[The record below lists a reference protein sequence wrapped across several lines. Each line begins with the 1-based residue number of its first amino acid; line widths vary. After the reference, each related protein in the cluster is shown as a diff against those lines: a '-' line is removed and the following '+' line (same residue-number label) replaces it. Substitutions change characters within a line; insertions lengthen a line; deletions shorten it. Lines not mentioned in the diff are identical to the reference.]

1 MKVEPRTLWKAI
13 VEEATHTGGCGSLP
27 SSWRWVKL
35 GDVVLN
41 SVSGGTPEK
50 IRRQYWGGSIHWAS
64 VKDLRGD
71 TLDTTQD
78 FITEEGLQKSSAKLI
93 PAGNII
99 VCMRMALGKIVI
111 NTIDTAINQDLRAV
125 FLRDCVLQKYFFY
138 VFKSLEVTIK
148 NKGRGTTVNGITLK
162 DLYSLP
168 FPLPPID
175 EQREIVARLEPLLRE
190 VEELDEHYQRYKHAK
205 EVFRKAAIQDAVHAK
220 DDVLPAGWRWVRLGD
235 VVSLRSGVDLT
246 KLEHNNKG
254 EGIPYIIG
262 ASNFE
267 DGEIT
272 ITRWTTTPKTIAHR
286 GEILFT
292 CKGTVGEVAILQE
305 EQAHIA
311 RQVWAVIPHDA
322 DTKYIVYVLLAK
334 AQYLKSKAW
343 TFIPGIRMKVLRDM
357 VIPLPPKDQQLRI
370 VSYLDQL
377 THQLDNMP

>member
-13 VEEATHTGGCGSLP
+13 IEEATHTGGCGSLP

-148 NKGRGTTVNGITLK
+148 NKGRGTTVNGITFK

-205 EVFRKAAIQDAVHAK
+205 EVFRKAAIQDAVYFK
-220 DDVLPAGWRWVRLGD
+220 EGDELPEGWKWVALGD
-235 VVSLRSGVDLT
+235 VCECLDHLRKPVNYATRKTREGDIPYYGATGQIGWIDDYLTNEELVLLGEDAAPFLQQFRDKAYMIDGKAWVNNHAHILRSYYGHVGNSYILYYLNSFNYFGYVWGTTRLKLT
-246 KLEHNNKG
+246 KKTMMR
-254 EGIPYIIG
+254 IP
-262 ASNFE
+262 
-267 DGEIT
+267 
-272 ITRWTTTPKTIAHR
+272 
-286 GEILFT
+286 
-292 CKGTVGEVAILQE
+292 V
-305 EQAHIA
+305 
-311 RQVWAVIPHDA
+311 
-322 DTKYIVYVLLAK
+322 
-334 AQYLKSKAW
+334 
-343 TFIPGIRMKVLRDM
+343 
-357 VIPLPPKDQQLRI
+357 PLPPRDEQLHI
-370 VSYLDQL
+370 VSYLDNL
-377 THQLDNMP
+377 IHQLDIIS